1 MSLPRYTPFSKP
13 LKALEAADLAVLYEV
28 AEGWYVEYKSKV
40 PDIKSVGK
48 SVSSF
53 ANTYGGWLFY
63 GVQERDDATRCA
75 GSFPGVPKSELGN
88 VEVRLRNAISTH
100 VHPPPYYETHAVF
113 GPAPDIGL
121 ANDRAIL
128 VVLVPQGQD
137 APYVHSKGVI
147 YRRIADASDPKPETD
162 RQVLDLLWER
172 GRKVRN
178 RLKEFLEY
186 LPVSSKGESST
197 SYAHLFL
204 LSDPLEERSHQST
217 LSFERFSELMRK
229 SEVPKYDVPLENSFA
244 MHDGYVARQVQ
255 SNDPYQLLLTWRYF
269 RSGASV
275 ITIPLPS
282 IEIGD
287 DFTGLVSFLS
297 GYTHVV
303 DFVGACRASRLASGW
318 VLDLNLLFHILMALK
333 SKHITLVTEDGYSGL
348 AYAKVHL
355 ENVWRRIPFLDTDS
369 YVLFL
374 KKHGMPVIQEAEAFA
389 PPGRGPETL
398 VKLSVS
404 QVAGGVC
411 MEGLGELLVSV
422 AAALGLPFDMTAKS
436 LNELDE
442 LESRAVSVQ
451 KARSL
456 KARS

>member
-1 MSLPRYTPFSKP
+1 M
-13 LKALEAADLAVLYEV
+13 
-28 AEGWYVEYKSKV
+28 
-40 PDIKSVGK
+40 
-48 SVSSF
+48 
-53 ANTYGGWLFY
+53 
-63 GVQERDDATRCA
+63 
-75 GSFPGVPKSELGN
+75 
-88 VEVRLRNAISTH
+88 RLRNAISTH

-162 RQVLDLLWER
+162 RHVLDLLWER

-186 LPVSSKGESST
+186 LPVSSKGESSA

-303 DFVGACRASRLASGW
+303 DFVGACRASRLASGG

-411 MEGLGELLVSV
+411 MEGLGELLISV